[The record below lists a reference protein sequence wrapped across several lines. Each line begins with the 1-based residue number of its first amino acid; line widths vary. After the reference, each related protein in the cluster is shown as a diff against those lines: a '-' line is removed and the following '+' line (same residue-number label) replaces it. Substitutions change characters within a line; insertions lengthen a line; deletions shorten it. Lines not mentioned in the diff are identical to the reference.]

1 MGFGGG
7 GGGALPTHVH
17 NSVPLQGGP
26 LDFANDTIASLNA
39 GSTTFSDGAALQELL
54 IGTPSQALVVNGA
67 GTAPEWATAAA
78 GATVNIVEDKL
89 TATFSST
96 GTTPTDIT
104 GWLITKPTITGGKCM
119 SSAFCSYE
127 TSNTSNPVIYAMYDS
142 TDGYIA
148 SCTDTSDNS
157 GDYYTF
163 AGISAVNDAN
173 GATIQMRGWSPA
185 GTWEIVFRQYAGIK
199 ESQAV
204 LVCMGVG

>member
-1 MGFGGG
+1 MGDENSLAGTTKAHTHSALSSDGGF
-7 GGGALPTHVH
+7 
-17 NSVPLQGGP
+17 LQTTVTGVTNLSEGSIVYG
-26 LDFANDTIASLNA
+26 DASEIVTELSA
-39 GSTTFSDGAALQELL
+39 GSEGEILEISSGIPAWTTAS
-54 IGTPSQALVVNGA
+54 
-67 GTAPEWATAAA
+67 A
-78 GATVNIVEDKL
+78 GATVSIVEDKL

-104 GWLITKPTITGGKCM
+104 GWVITKPTITGGKCM

-127 TSNTSNPVIYAMYDS
+127 TTNSSNPVIYAMYDS

-185 GTWEIVFRQYAGIK
+185 GTWEIVFKQYAGIK